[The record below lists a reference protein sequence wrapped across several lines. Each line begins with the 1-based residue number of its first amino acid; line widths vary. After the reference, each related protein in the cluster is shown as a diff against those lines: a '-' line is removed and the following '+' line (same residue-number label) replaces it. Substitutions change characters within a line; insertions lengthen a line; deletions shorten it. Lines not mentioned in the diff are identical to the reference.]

1 MGKSPLFSEFLELIV
16 VAEQISGVTVLWSVV
31 AHNCLS
37 DSKRRKHFLQVV
49 DDTNGS
55 VQAKQFYFKLHRIEV
70 SN

>member
-31 AHNCLS
+31 ADNCLW
-37 DSKRRKHFLQVV
+37 DSKRSKHFLQVV

-55 VQAKQFYFKLHRIEV
+55 VQAKQFYFK
-70 SN
+70 